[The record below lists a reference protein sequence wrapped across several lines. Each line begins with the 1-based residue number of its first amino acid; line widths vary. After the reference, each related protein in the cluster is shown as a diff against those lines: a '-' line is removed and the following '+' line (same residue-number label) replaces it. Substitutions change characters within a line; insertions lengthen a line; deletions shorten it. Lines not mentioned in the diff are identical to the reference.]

1 MIVLVLVAV
10 LWIAVLV
17 PTAVS
22 KLRERRSAESIGR
35 FHQRLDLLERT
46 GPKLVEPAYRLTA
59 SGSTTPGHDPVVVAA
74 PPPPARPNLTLV
86 PAPVEEDSEMAEEF
100 ELSEYDME
108 DAFGAEITEIR
119 FETEETEEG
128 MELEAP
134 APDRR
139 ELTALDRRRA
149 ARRRRRNIFGMLCAL
164 SALAGLLGLAP
175 PLRFFWYVA
184 AVFFALLVGFV
195 CLAAYGQRL
204 EAERAHLSHLQR
216 TERAQL
222 PDEDLPSAIV
232 KYLSAEELDRY
243 REALADHYE
252 EEAGRLAAGG

>member
-1 MIVLVLVAV
+1 LIVLVLVAV

-59 SGSTTPGHDPVVVAA
+59 SGSTSAGHDPVVVAA
-74 PPPPARPNLTLV
+74 PPPPVRPNLTLV
-86 PAPVEEDSEMAEEF
+86 PAPVEEDSEMEEEF
-100 ELSEYDME
+100 EMPEFAME
-108 DAFGAEITEIR
+108 DSFGAEITEIR
-119 FETEETEEG
+119 FETEETEDEI
-128 MELEAP
+128 ELDQA
-134 APDRR
+134 APDRH
-139 ELTALDRRRA
+139 ELAALNRRRA

-164 SALAGLLGLAP
+164 TAFAGLLGLAP
-175 PLRFFWYVA
+175 PLRVFWYVA
-184 AVFFALLVGFV
+184 ATFFALLVGFV
-195 CLAAYGQRL
+195 GLAAYGQRL

-216 TERAQL
+216 VRGHQSAE
-222 PDEDLPSAIV
+222 EDQPSAIV
-232 KYLSAEELDRY
+232 KYLSADELDRY
-243 REALADHYE
+243 REALAGSYE